1 MQTLETVMREW
12 LLSFD
17 SSLHTILST
26 TPVKDFIAKNLNS
39 AVAFAKDW
47 CRKVPVEPSPTRA
60 NIRKELRYL
69 LSPEGQSWC
78 SECGDRLTEENRW
91 SEYTCKKCA
100 KELGLDSEPDIA
112 LNDCLKA
119 IDNGNCARD
128 CTTCPIWK
136 RFKVPEEDQERA
148 MKEHRFG
155 AGADE
160 DPHPLHVQDTV

>member
-69 LSPEGQSWC
+69 LTEG
-78 SECGDRLTEENRW
+78 
-91 SEYTCKKCA
+91 
-100 KELGLDSEPDIA
+100 LGNDQLFDDGREKALD
-112 LNDCLKA
+112 DCLKA

-148 MKEHRFG
+148 MEEHRFG
-155 AGADE
+155 TGADE